1 MNSGKAGAVLTS
13 RLNTDTEYEGWSA
26 KGVTTFSVDV
36 HETDSE
42 LSSFQEMVD
51 APWLSD
57 TRREIAGL
65 LDKHGCDNWDGD
77 GADSL
82 TDVTVTV
89 ATKAVDDLPSDIP
102 RPDVSVTPSGEI
114 DLTWFVADG
123 SVSLSIAPDG
133 SDIVLTAMLGGGT
146 EYSGSEP
153 WRGSIPKTMK
163 CCLADLASMKAA
175 DIAPK

>member
-1 MNSGKAGAVLTS
+1 MNSGIAGAVLNPQ
-13 RLNTDTEYEGWSA
+13 LKTDPEYGCRQARAVNSFA
-26 KGVTTFSVDV
+26 VDV
-36 HETDSE
+36 HVTDAE
-42 LSSFQEMVD
+42 LSSFHEVEN

-57 TRREIAGL
+57 TKREIAEL
-65 LDKHGCDNWDGD
+65 LDEHGCDNWDED
-77 GADSL
+77 GADALSG
-82 TDVTVTV
+82 VTV
-89 ATKAVDDLPSDIP
+89 AVATQAADDLPADIP

-146 EYSGSEP
+146 EYSGSEQ

-163 CCLADLASMKAA
+163 CCIGDLANRMAA
-175 DIAPK
+175 DKASK